1 MNITECDYLQFKD
14 QCLIG
19 EGKLP
24 NKRTYHYQFFATWET
39 FGYDTLDITLIFL
52 KKFGYP
58 FPEIANT
65 NPYKENKIGYF
76 LENNRIWS
84 RFLKH

>member
-1 MNITECDYLQFKD
+1 MNITECDYLQFRD

-19 EGKLP
+19 EGNLP
-24 NKRTYHYQFFATWET
+24 DKRTYHYQFFATRET
-39 FGYDTLDITLIFL
+39 SGSDALDISLIFL

-58 FPEIANT
+58 FPEVANT
-65 NPYKENKIGYF
+65 NPYKENKIRHF
-76 LENNRIWS
+76 LEGNSIWS